1 MTCDVWISLACYGIS
16 ANGVTCPAP
25 VMSASW
31 RLNEKKTKM
40 QRRLENGETARRTQ
54 LARPWSFLSSEHLE
68 TILSKAKP
76 RRIFCAT
83 VLRCVTYLN
92 L

>member
-31 RLNEKKTKM
+31 RLNEKKN
-40 QRRLENGETARRTQ
+40 EDATQ
-54 LARPWSFLSSEHLE
+54 AGKW
-68 TILSKAKP
+68 
-76 RRIFCAT
+76 
-83 VLRCVTYLN
+83 
-92 L
+92 